1 MWLRDLAWQ
10 SAGIADHI
18 SSNPYHSVYKIKI
31 VFLLTHYIY
40 LYQISH
46 FAIVLAVVAALALS
60 TSAEPSDADAEKCP
74 FFCKQDTTCRGCK
87 KPRQCWLLIAVQNYQ
102 PQLKS
107 RRLQLVCDR
116 MSSVEGFSTASHQ
129 LASAKRP
136 CVAICWHC
144 GHLMFK
150 VTQNIIRLIKARL
163 VSYRPSILFVSQI
176 APLHTM
182 RLSFAMVLPVVAALA
197 SLTSASLA
205 DADAKP
211 CPIFCRHTRQCSGC
225 PAVDCFFF
233 ICH

>member
-1 MWLRDLAWQ
+1 MPTPRNVLSFASKIPHAGAARSRDNA
-10 SAGIADHI
+10 
-18 SSNPYHSVYKIKI
+18 N
-31 VFLLTHYIY
+31 
-40 LYQISH
+40 
-46 FAIVLAVVAALALS
+46 
-60 TSAEPSDADAEKCP
+60 
-74 FFCKQDTTCRGCK
+74 
-87 KPRQCWLLIAVQNYQ
+87 LIAVQNYQ

-225 PAVDCFFF
+225 PAVDCVSFGGLSPRYNHITHRHCSFFLYAT
-233 ICH
+233 